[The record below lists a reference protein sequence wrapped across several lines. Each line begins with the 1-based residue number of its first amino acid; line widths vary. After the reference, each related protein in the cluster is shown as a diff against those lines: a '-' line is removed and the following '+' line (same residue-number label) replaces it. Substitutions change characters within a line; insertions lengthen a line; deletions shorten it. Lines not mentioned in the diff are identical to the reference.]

1 MAVTSSHAL
10 VGVGRWLRKELV
22 AIWPVF
28 LFFLIGFL
36 LLILLI
42 KVALAEFSIEV
53 AVLSNAVIGALL
65 AAKAALILDETSLE
79 RTLQQYRRIVAIVG
93 KVLLYGL
100 TSLLL
105 LYIERVLEALHNF
118 GNLDAA
124 LQHVSER
131 GARWIVLWA
140 LGISIVFALYF
151 AFVEISERMGE
162 GELWRLF
169 FESPKT
175 AHDSGGASNIRAGKN

>member
-1 MAVTSSHAL
+1 MTASSSHGL
-10 VGVGRWLRKELV
+10 VRVGRWLRKDLV
-22 AIWPVF
+22 ALWPVF

-42 KVALAEFSIEV
+42 KVALGEFSIEV
-53 AVLSNAVIGALL
+53 ALLSNAVIGALL

-79 RTLQQYRRIVAIVG
+79 RNLEQYRRIVAVAA

-105 LYIERVLEALHNF
+105 LYIERVLEALHKF

-124 LQHVSER
+124 L
-131 GARWIVLWA
+131 A
-140 LGISIVFALYF
+140 
-151 AFVEISERMGE
+151 
-162 GELWRLF
+162 
-169 FESPKT
+169 T
-175 AHDSGGASNIRAGKN
+175 CIRTRP